1 VHIDKLWID
10 GLRGLKDAE
19 IRFHPGLNVLVGE
32 NNAGKTTIL
41 MALRLVLSASDEV
54 DRPFLCVDDLHMGE
68 DGPVDAIQ
76 IECTLGGLSPA
87 DQGRML
93 EALIATT
100 APPTAKVAVTVVKTE
115 SGKLKVRHWC
125 GTSKDN
131 ALPSA
136 LLDWMGLAFLPPL
149 RDPTR
154 GLLPGRRSQFAS
166 LLSELTTKEEVAEL
180 EKAVK
185 AANDDLSL
193 EAAVVRTREAV
204 NSALVAVTG
213 PELAQNATLGFTASD
228 FEQLLHTLSARVD
241 GLSVSQNGLG
251 YNNLLYT
258 ATVLAALRKD
268 SDLSFRLFL
277 VEEPEAHLHPHLQ
290 ALLYRYLAETAEDAP
305 KTQLFVSTHS
315 THIASAVD
323 PRKCVVLNASGGFKA
338 MRLSDIELKPRSWN
352 KLGRYLD
359 ATRSSLLFARRVI
372 LVEGI
377 SEAIL
382 ISAIARACGYDLRD
396 YSVSVVSTEGL
407 NFSEFMSLLGAKGLG
422 RRCAVVT
429 DADGVLFGKRYYPGA
444 RGPSVLLQPPS
455 FVRLPEPSRCSSLV
469 PPWNTTWSYTGAPI
483 KTSHSRPLRSCTPDS
498 WVCSERRWSNTA
510 RLSRERP
517 SFTNFSSNRG
527 LPTKWSLRK
536 PWQNTSR
543 GRRTSSCLTIFSVP
557 FSTLPRRNRACA
569 AASLPSK
576 RLSST
581 RPNTAF
587 LSGPAQAQARRRLPL
602 DGWGR
607 CRRESTQVAM

>member
-444 RGPSVLLQPPS
+444 RGP
-455 FVRLPEPSRCSSLV
+455 R
-469 PPWNTTWSYTGAPI
+469 A
-483 KTSHSRPLRSCTPDS
+483 
-498 WVCSERRWSNTA
+498 
-510 RLSRERP
+510 
-517 SFTNFSSNRG
+517 FS
-527 LPTKWSLRK
+527 P
-536 PWQNTSR
+536 
-543 GRRTSSCLTIFSVP
+543 
-557 FSTLPRRNRACA
+557 A
-569 AASLPSK
+569 AASIIRQASGTVEVFVARSTLEYDVVLYGSANQDIALKAIEELHP
-576 RLSST
+576 RLVGVLRAEMEQHSSIEQRAAVFHEFLFESRST
-581 RPNTAF
+581 NKVEFAEAMAEHLKGSTDFVVPHHILGAILHVTA
-587 LSGPAQAQARRRLPL
+587 A
-602 DGWGR
+602 
-607 CRRESTQVAM
+607 E